1 MKKIYVS
8 ILVLLA
14 ITPLFA
20 QGESE
25 SSDFSYAVKL
35 YNQEF
40 YDLAAQQFI
49 KFYNNYPQSSRIDEA
64 KYYSGISLFNL
75 NDYFQAR
82 IEFQSLALEFPKS
95 SRAGESWFKIGEC
108 YEKTGNYSEAV
119 KAYETIKVL
128 YPNHPLA
135 PNGLYLAG
143 NIGIKREEY
152 AKSYQN
158 FSFILERYS
167 ESTFYYPAMV
177 KSGLCLARMDDLEK
191 AKQYLQRA
199 LDSKP
204 DEQVSAEANLI
215 LGRINAG
222 QGYYADARKRFLNV
236 INNYP
241 KSPFVID
248 AIKDISKIYIQEG
261 DYNNAQIYL
270 TKGVKE
276 KVSAESTN
284 ELRLLLADVYYLN
297 GKFALADK
305 EYEQISGVK
314 DDSLMLVLTFK
325 KALAKKRQI
334 LITQA
339 NELLGSAL
347 KEFKNK
353 NSDLYSAVFDIYID
367 WLEEGRKYRLAIS
380 MLSERI
386 NKIDLL
392 EHRIAPTNR
401 LVKFLIKT
409 EQWHDII
416 RLLQPFLLIQDNYPE
431 KDDVYYFLAYSFEK
445 IADYSQA
452 AYHYNQLITNFPAS
466 TYYSDA
472 LQRMGYL
479 SDYNLIDQNVA
490 VSKLAGLIGTFL
502 NKNNDHLQ
510 FELGKI
516 YFNDLKDYNSAEN
529 QFKQALLNDT
539 AKTGDLYLF
548 LGKTLLKKAYRANL
562 TNDETL
568 VFLRNASDYF
578 TKSVENISTCS
589 NPDEA
594 SWLLVNT
601 SVSID
606 TLPLAKE
613 KNYIETLIKK
623 YPGSKLIETWYKS
636 LAFDLAFDSAF
647 HKDSIKYFELL
658 INNFR
663 GSADYSA
670 YLYGYARLKQ
680 ESDKETAIKFYK
692 KIASD
697 FANKNE
703 AADALHEV
711 AGYYEEQSQF
721 KDANTLYKNLLETY
735 YYSDAAVDARQK
747 IGMIYLKAGSY
758 QEAIDALDKQ
768 IHSPFVTDFVL
779 SKEFLPQTLYS
790 NVFFLAKA
798 YAGQGDYKKALE
810 NYKFYLN
817 LAASGALR
825 DETRF
830 AMGEIYYSK
839 NQFNISFEN
848 FIQVSREDSDLYARS
863 RMYAAEI
870 QFNREEYKEA
880 AANFNEL
887 SKLIQ
892 NEDAKRDVS
901 GKYIVCLIRDG
912 NLAESEKAIGAFKK
926 NFKKADQLFAQF
938 ILEFGKYYRLNKDF
952 NKAIKYFEQVKK
964 KYKNSDSVDDA
975 DYFLS
980 LTYLTL
986 NKHEDALKILSTF
999 SSNYPKSEL
1008 LSAVYN
1014 TLGTIYFRSE
1024 KYDSAIAVFK
1034 NSLELSPDPNLEEQI
1049 MSNLIKT
1056 YSLTGFWDAA
1066 QGMARQYVEK
1076 FPNADD
1082 ILDKKILIGQAFIN
1096 LNQFQTG
1103 VEYLKKIKLE
1113 ADSDREPE
1121 IQFYIGEA
1129 LLKAGQYESAI
1140 AEFVKI
1146 PLLSKKTKLQWEA
1159 SALYYSGQ
1167 AYEKLGRITD
1177 AVRMYQ
1183 EIVNRPGIDLILKK
1197 DAEKRIK
1204 QIQG

>member
-1 MKKIYVS
+1 MKKFYIC
-8 ILVLLA
+8 ILLFMA

-49 KFYNNYPQSSRIDEA
+49 KFYNNYPNSSKIDEA
-64 KYYSGISLFNL
+64 KYYSGVSLFNL
-75 NDYFQAR
+75 KDYYQAR

-95 SRAGESWFKIGEC
+95 TRAGESWFKIGEC
-108 YEKTGNYSEAV
+108 YEKTGKPSEAV

-128 YPNHPLA
+128 YPEHPLA

-143 NIGIKREEY
+143 NIGIEREEY
-152 AKSYQN
+152 EKSYQN
-158 FSFILERYS
+158 FSSILERYS
-167 ESTFYYPAMV
+167 ESGFYYPAMV
-177 KSGLCLARMDDLEK
+177 KAGLCLARLDDLEK
-191 AKQYLQRA
+191 AKQYLQKA

-204 DEQVSAEANLI
+204 DEAVSAEANLI

-222 QGYYADARKRFLNV
+222 QGYYTDARNRFLTV
-236 INNYP
+236 INNYS
-241 KSPFVID
+241 KSPQVSE
-248 AIKDISKIYIQEG
+248 AIKEISKIYIQEG

-270 TKGVKE
+270 TKGLKD
-276 KVSAESTN
+276 KVSAENSDK
-284 ELRLLLADVYYLN
+284 LRFLLADVYYLN
-297 GKFALADK
+297 GKFALAEK
-305 EYEQISGVK
+305 EYEQIGHVK
-314 DDSLMLVLTFK
+314 NDSLKLILSFK
-325 KALAKKRQI
+325 KALAKKKQS

-339 NELLGSAL
+339 NELLGNAL
-347 KEFKNK
+347 KEFNNK
-353 NSDLYSAVFDIYID
+353 NSGLYSAIFDIYID
-367 WLEEGRKYRLAIS
+367 WLKDGRKYRLAIS
-380 MLSERI
+380 MLGDRI

-392 EHRIAPTNR
+392 EQRIKPTNR
-401 LVKFLIKT
+401 LVEFLIKT

-431 KDDVYYFLAYSFEK
+431 KDDVYYSLAYSFEK
-445 IADYSQA
+445 ISDYSQA
-452 AYHYNQLITNFPAS
+452 AYYYNQLITNFPAS
-466 TYYSDA
+466 SYYSDA
-472 LQRMGYL
+472 LQRIDYL
-479 SDYNLIDQNVA
+479 RDYSLIDQNVA

-502 NKNNDHLQ
+502 NDKNDHLQ

-529 QFKQALLNDT
+529 QFKQALVNDT
-539 AKTGDLYLF
+539 AKAGDLYLY
-548 LGKTLLKKAYRANL
+548 LGKTLLKKAYRRNL
-562 TNDETL
+562 TSDETL
-568 VFLRNASDYF
+568 SYLRSANGFF
-578 TKSVENISTCS
+578 TKSIENISTCS
-589 NPDEA
+589 RPDEA

-623 YPGSKLIETWYKS
+623 YPASKLIETWYKS
-636 LAFDLAFDSAF
+636 LAFDLAFDPAF
-647 HKDSIKYFELL
+647 QKDSIKYFELL
-658 INNFR
+658 INNYR
-663 GSADYSA
+663 NSDDYSA
-670 YLYGYARLKQ
+670 YLYGYARLMQ
-680 ESDKETAIKFYK
+680 EKNKENAINFYK

-697 FANKNE
+697 YAHENE

-711 AGYYEEQSQF
+711 AAYYEEKAQF
-721 KDANTLYKNLLETY
+721 KDANTLYKNLLDTY

-747 IGMIYLKAGSY
+747 IGAIYLKAGSY
-758 QEAIDALDKQ
+758 QEAIDALNKQ
-768 IHSPFVTDFVL
+768 IHSPFITDYVL

-798 YAGQGDYKKALE
+798 YAGQGEYKRALE

-817 LAASGALR
+817 LAANGALR
-825 DETRF
+825 DDARF

-839 NQFNISFEN
+839 NQFNVAFDN
-848 FIQVSREDSDLYARS
+848 FILVSREDTDLYVRS

-870 QFNREEYKEA
+870 QFKNEEYKEA

-887 SKLIQ
+887 SKLLQ
-892 NEDAKRDVS
+892 GKDAESDVS
-901 GKYIVCLIRDG
+901 GKYIICLIRDG
-912 NLAESEKAIGAFKK
+912 NLAESEKAIAAFKK
-926 NFKKADQLFAQF
+926 NFNKSDHFFAQF
-938 ILEFGKYYRLNKDF
+938 TLEFGKYYRLNKDF

-964 KYKNSDSVDDA
+964 KYKNSESVDDA
-975 DYFLS
+975 DYFLA

-986 NKHEDALKILSTF
+986 NKHEDALKILSNF

-1034 NSLELSPDPNLEEQI
+1034 NSLELSPDPNLEVQI

-1066 QGMARQYVEK
+1066 QGLARQYVEK

-1113 ADSDREPE
+1113 ADSEREPE